1 MKALEVEG
9 MNCSK
14 LIIVIMALE
23 EVLTSIKLADR
34 ASVVMNS
41 GNSKVRSVLTDVAA
55 YRAMAL
61 IGKRI
66 QDCSFRAII

>member
-41 GNSKVRSVLTDVAA
+41 GNSKVRSVLRDVGA

-61 IGKRI
+61 IGK
-66 QDCSFRAII
+66 